1 MKQCL
6 MIQTNDRKKFFTH
19 EKNLP
24 QLIEFSKAF
33 NAQISIVQISDEKDI
48 LELEELAP
56 ALCEKKPQNKTE
68 YEIIKAKVKTKE
80 NRITILKRAKII
92 KNNIKN
98 NLIQGKIVSL
108 KELTEKYGKYQITT
122 ACLCNHFK
130 QIRKELESQG
140 YTFTKVG
147 GGKYKINN

>member
-1 MKQCL
+1 

-33 NAQISIVQISDEKDI
+33 NAEISIVQILNEKEI

-56 ALCEKKPQNKTE
+56 ALCEKKSQNQTE
-68 YEIIKAKVKTKE
+68 YEIINLLLKTKE
-80 NRITILKRAKII
+80 DRHTILKRAKDI
-92 KNNIKN
+92 KDDIKKS
-98 NLIQGKIVSL
+98 LIKGQIVSL
-108 KELTEKYGKYQITT
+108 KDLSKKYSKYKITT

-130 QIRKELESQG
+130 QTRQELESQG
-140 YTFTKVG
+140 YKCVKVG
-147 GGKYKINN
+147 GGKYKISN